1 MRSGAGRRTL
11 PDVNKHGAAVK
22 QMNIAEWNA
31 FLSGL
36 YERNDRLEL
45 RQPGGTYTPDE
56 DVDAYVFS
64 GHAEAMQSVDVD
76 GDVWGTLEDIEESA
90 TSEDEAWHKILSFYT
105 ERGCLLIQITDADE
119 REEWLVTEDL
129 ARRLKL
135 WPSS

>member
-11 PDVNKHGAAVK
+11 PDVDKHGAVVK
-22 QMNIAEWNA
+22 QMNVAEWAA
-31 FLSGL
+31 FLTGL
-36 YERNDRLEL
+36 YERDDRLEL
-45 RQPGGTYTPDE
+45 RQPGETYLPDE
-56 DVDAYVFS
+56 TVDAYVFS
-64 GHAEAMQSVDVD
+64 AHAEAMQSVDVD

-90 TSEDEAWHKILSFYT
+90 TSEDEAWHKILSFYR
-105 ERGCLLIQITDADE
+105 ERGCILIQITDADE